1 MRLCLKLALFDT
13 ILQTNIHVS
22 QSNHDMSMSTT
33 SQLFKLLEAGLGCDV
48 GDSCAE
54 NTEQQS
60 QAEKQT
66 QFTDGPIKVV

>member
-22 QSNHDMSMSTT
+22 QSNDFSMSTT

-54 NTEQQS
+54 NREQQS

>member
-1 MRLCLKLALFDT
+1 
-13 ILQTNIHVS
+13 
-22 QSNHDMSMSTT
+22 MSMSTVDVTT
-33 SQLFKLLEAGLGCDV
+33 SQLFKLLEAGFGCDV

-54 NTEQQS
+54 NREQQS